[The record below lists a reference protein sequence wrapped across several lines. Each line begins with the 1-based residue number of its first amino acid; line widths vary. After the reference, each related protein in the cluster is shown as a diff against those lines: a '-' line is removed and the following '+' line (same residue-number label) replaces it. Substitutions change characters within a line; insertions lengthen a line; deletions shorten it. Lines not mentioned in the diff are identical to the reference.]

1 VTLTLYTRPGCHLCD
16 EMKVVLQRVGTQ
28 LSFALEEVDIS
39 LNVMLTQRYGHDIPV
54 LVVDG
59 IEIARH
65 RIGEAKLMQRL
76 LDRMPG
82 QTSNQID

>member
-1 VTLTLYTRPGCHLCD
+1 VTLTLSTRPGCHLCD